1 MPQHF
6 NPATMSD
13 QQALITSIA
22 LVALTLAFVFWIGNV
37 KAKWV
42 KIVLDWFPA
51 ILFAYVIPAAFTHA
65 LGMDLSRVALH
76 DWSKKWFIPFAI
88 LTVMSALSFKQLK
101 IVGIKPII
109 VFVSGSLVIAT
120 LPVALVLLFAW
131 VDPQNK
137 VIFLDQAYWKGLP
150 PIVGSWIGGST
161 SQLLLKELAKTPEAL
176 FLSILVLDN
185 ILVNIWTILMFQF
198 IKWSDQI
205 NRAWGIE
212 AEIPH
217 VEAPAAKTGIDL
229 LRTKLLTIACIL
241 AIMVLSYFFSMS
253 FLWSIVLL
261 SIVGMLMGNLIP
273 YWNHQLVL
281 KLAGFSIVLIM
292 AVLGLK
298 LNFANLS
305 LPLNLVGLVLIW
317 LLGHFACMLLVA
329 RLLKTNIA
337 WVAIGSMANL
347 GGISTAPA
355 VTAAFKEELMPHA
368 IVLAIL
374 SMVTGTSWGMLTIY
388 LFEWVG

>member
-1 MPQHF
+1 
-6 NPATMSD
+6 MSD
-13 QQALITSIA
+13 QQTLITSIA
-22 LVALTLAFVFWIGNV
+22 LVGLTLAFVFLIGRV
-37 KAKWV
+37 KFKWV
-42 KIVLDWFPA
+42 KVLLDWFPA
-51 ILFAYVIPAAFTHA
+51 ILFAYVIPAVFTHA
-65 LGMDLSRVALH
+65 LGLDLSKVVLH
-76 DWSKKWFIPFAI
+76 DWSKKWIIPFAI

-109 VFVSGSLVIAT
+109 VFVSGSFVIAT
-120 LPVALVLLFAW
+120 LPVVLVLLFAW
-131 VDPQNK
+131 LDPQNK
-137 VIFLDQAYWKGLP
+137 VIFLEQDYWKGLP

-198 IKWSDQI
+198 IKWSERI

-212 AEIPH
+212 GEIPV
-217 VEAPAAKTGIDL
+217 VETPEVTTGMGLVRINF
-229 LRTKLLTIACIL
+229 LTLGCIST
-241 AIMVLSYFFSMS
+241 IMVLTYFIPMS
-253 FLWSIVLL
+253 FLWSVVLL
-261 SIVGMLMGNLIP
+261 SIVGMLLGNLVP
-273 YWNHQLVL
+273 AWNHKLVI

-292 AVLGLK
+292 AILGLK
-298 LNFANLS
+298 LDFANLS

-317 LLGHFACMLLVA
+317 LVLHFGFMLLVA
-329 RLLKTNIA
+329 RLLKTNVA

-388 LFEWVG
+388 LFGLL